1 MVSAVIADGPPR
13 RALEVIASGASDL
26 VLPEPVAV
34 ELRRVLGRKLALDD
48 SSIDAILALLKELAV
63 EVARVPDQVEAI
75 SGDPDDDRILAAAI
89 SGGAEILISGDTRHV
104 LPLGQHRST
113 RVVKPQAFVAEIAR

>member
-1 MVSAVIADGPPR
+1 MIADGPPR
-13 RALEVIASGASDL
+13 RALEVIASGADL

-34 ELRRVLGRKLALDD
+34 ELWRVLGRKLALDD

-63 EVARVPDQVEAI
+63 EVAKVPDQVEAI

-89 SGGAEILISGDTRHV
+89 SGGAETLISGDTRHL